1 MLGVR
6 LSDSDNRN
14 TLHTIS

>member
-6 LSDSDNRN
+6 LSLAFIALR
-14 TLHTIS
+14 